1 MSQDHYFHFTIG
13 PVQDFVSQA
22 RRTRDYWAGS
32 FLLSWLSG
40 VAMQS
45 TIHQLKD
52 KGEILYPKPNEHF
65 LTWLAT
71 GNGSEKDKPKQGN
84 IPNRFK
90 ARINAGVD
98 FEPKLIIDS
107 VQEAWK
113 TIADLVYRNDIAHS
127 ATEQTKAIWD
137 RQINDFWEIN
147 WAITSDE
154 KDSSI
159 LDRRKNWRYFS
170 AFSEH
175 GVKCMMM
182 AGYQEL
188 SGAERPNQESLKA
201 FWKDIHNNSSKGMMS
216 DFYEGEA
223 LCAIAFVK
231 RRFVHYFQEIQGE
244 PMPSG
249 WMLYGWELDTAVP
262 SVSYMAAV
270 HWLKAVM
277 EASKQNTNIENR
289 LKLFEKAAYELT
301 KDRGGWEN
309 DINCI
314 KQLIDS
320 KDSKRQA
327 SHDGNV
333 FFQTVIENPNIY
345 PDQKQARRVI
355 NAFNKLN
362 QAVDI
367 AAASPFYGV
376 LAMDG
381 DKLGRNLSEPAKQP
395 IIAEKL
401 AKFTRNAQTI
411 VYQNNGFLIY
421 AGGDDVLAILPLEDA
436 MNCAKALRDDYHNC
450 FSGTSI
456 HTSLSGAIEYAHIKM
471 PLTKVLQDAH
481 ELLDDVAKEQTGR
494 DALAIRVWK
503 PGGRA
508 LQWSQPWEHLIKDD
522 NIVLQQLAD
531 DFSKQDS
538 QLTNQFFFKI
548 QAYFKLSALDEEH
561 IKSIMA
567 MEYLNSFNNRTLDK
581 QDALAAIAP
590 LFEQCAVHYRDETG
604 KVYNTLKMNADGA
617 LLIRFL
623 AQKGVER

>member
-1 MSQDHYFHFTIG
+1 MSQDNYFHFTIG

-52 KGEILYPKPNEHF
+52 KGEILYPQPNEHF
-65 LTWLAT
+65 LTWLTT

-113 TIADLVYRNDIAHS
+113 TIADLVYRYDIGHLA
-127 ATEQTKAIWD
+127 AEQTKTIWD

-159 LDRRKNWRYFS
+159 LDRRKNWRYFP
-170 AFSEH
+170 AFSED

-188 SGAERPNQESLKA
+188 SGAERPNQETLKD
-201 FWKDIHNNSSKGMMS
+201 FWKAIHNNSSKGIMS

-231 RRFVHYFQEIQGE
+231 RRFVRYFKEIQGE

-249 WMLYGWELDTAVP
+249 WTLYGWKLDTAVP

-289 LKLFEKAAYELT
+289 LQLFEKAAYQLT

-367 AAASPFYGV
+367 AAASPFYAV

-381 DKLGRNLSEPAKQP
+381 DRLGSNLRDPAKQP

-508 LQWSQPWEHLIKDD
+508 LQWSQPWEHLTKDD

-548 QAYFKLSALDEEH
+548 QAYFKLSALDEGH

-581 QDALAAIAP
+581 QDALAAITP
-590 LFEQCAVHYRDETG
+590 LFEQCAVHYRDKTG
-604 KVYNTLKMNADGA
+604 KVHNTLKMNADGA